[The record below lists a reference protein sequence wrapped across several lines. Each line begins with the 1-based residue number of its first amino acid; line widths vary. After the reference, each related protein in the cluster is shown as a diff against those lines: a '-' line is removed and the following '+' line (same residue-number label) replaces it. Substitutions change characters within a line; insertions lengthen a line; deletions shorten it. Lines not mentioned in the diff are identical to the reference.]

1 MSANSVPDDGNI
13 ALHELMQPLNII
25 RLCCGNIRDRI
36 GTKLEEADA
45 AHLASKLGRIEEQV
59 VRMNELL
66 RELYRQET
74 E

>member
-1 MSANSVPDDGNI
+1 
-13 ALHELMQPLNII
+13 MQPLNII

-45 AHLASKLGRIEEQV
+45 EHLASKLGRIEEQV

>member
-1 MSANSVPDDGNI
+1 MSPNNKSDDGNI

-36 GTKLEEADA
+36 GQRLEEADA
-45 AHLASKLGRIEEQV
+45 EHLASKLGRIEEQV

-66 RELYRQET
+66 REFHKQST

>member
-1 MSANSVPDDGNI
+1 M
-13 ALHELMQPLNII
+13 HELMQPLNII
-25 RLCCGNIRDRI
+25 RLCCGNIRDRL
-36 GTKLEEADA
+36 GAKLEEVDA
-45 AHLASKLGRIEEQV
+45 EHLASKLGRIEEQV

>member
-1 MSANSVPDDGNI
+1 M
-13 ALHELMQPLNII
+13 NII

-36 GTKLEEADA
+36 GQRLEEADA
-45 AHLASKLGRIEEQV
+45 EHLASKLGRIEEQV

-66 RELYRQET
+66 REFHRQST

>member
-1 MSANSVPDDGNI
+1 M
-13 ALHELMQPLNII
+13 HELMQPLNII
-25 RLCCGNIRDRI
+25 RLCCGNIRDRL
-36 GTKLEEADA
+36 GAKLEEVDA
-45 AHLASKLGRIEEQV
+45 EHLALKLGRIEEQV

>member
-1 MSANSVPDDGNI
+1 MSQNNKSDDGNI

-36 GTKLEEADA
+36 GQRLEEADA
-45 AHLASKLGRIEEQV
+45 EHLASKLGRIEEQV

-66 RELYRQET
+66 REFHKQST

>member
-1 MSANSVPDDGNI
+1 MSPNNKSDDGNI

-36 GTKLEEADA
+36 GQKLEEADA
-45 AHLASKLGRIEEQV
+45 EHLASKLGRIEEQV

-66 RELYRQET
+66 REFHRQST